1 MVRDNATRFVDNFGL
16 PYESIFDPD
25 GETLLAFHGT
35 LPPNSIPSFVVI
47 DRQGRIAGRILG
59 EASTST
65 LYGVVEDVLGTR
77 AAS

>member
-1 MVRDNATRFVDNFGL
+1 MVRDNATRFVDRFGL

-47 DRQGRIAGRILG
+47 DQQGRIAAIARGQLDDATMDKMLDR
-59 EASTST
+59 
-65 LYGVVEDVLGTR
+65 VLQ
-77 AAS
+77 